1 MRNVFNDPILQKEF
15 EEKGYVVI
23 DFLNPSEV
31 ASLQQLY
38 NQLNAQPKERGFS
51 TSNMS
56 MDAEYR
62 KKVSAGI
69 TNTFKNAVAL
79 HLDNFKL
86 FFGIFTSKQANQSE
100 SICSIHQDPAY
111 VDEAK
116 YQGITLWVPLIDTN
130 EMNGALEVID
140 GSQHLNNGPRSTLPK
155 FPYNELSPY
164 LIENYFKRL
173 DIKAGQAYIGSSKVF
188 HWSPSNHSDTERVA
202 ALAWLAEE
210 ESQMRCYYQDF
221 RNPSDLM
228 EVFELEPDYYIET
241 PLFSRPEE
249 SRAKKIGEVP
259 YYFDALDEEKVRM
272 ILGESKKESKLSV

>member
-1 MRNVFNDPILQKEF
+1 MRNVFKNPIQQKEF

-31 ASLQQLY
+31 DTLQQLY

-56 MDAEYR
+56 MDANYR
-62 KKVSAGI
+62 KNVSDGI
-69 TNTFKNAVAL
+69 TDTFKKAVDL
-79 HLDNFKL
+79 HLENFKL

-100 SICSIHQDPAY
+100 SICSIHQDPTY
-111 VDEAK
+111 VDESK

-130 EMNGALEVID
+130 ATNGALEVID
-140 GSQHLNNGPRSTLPK
+140 GSHKLNDGPRSTLPK

-188 HWSPSNHSDTERVA
+188 HWSPSNFSNTERVA

-221 RNPSDLM
+221 RNPGETM

-241 PLFSRPEE
+241 PLFSRPDEA
-249 SRAKKIGEVP
+249 RAKKIGEVP
-259 YYFDALDEEKVRM
+259 FYFNPQNEESVAT
-272 ILGESKKESKLSV
+272 ILEKAHTKIKLSV

>member
-1 MRNVFNDPILQKEF
+1 MRNVFKNTIQQKEF

-31 ASLQQLY
+31 ASLQQVY

-56 MDAEYR
+56 MDANYR
-62 KKVSAGI
+62 KNVSNAI
-69 TNTFKNAVAL
+69 TDAFAKAVAL
-79 HLDNFKL
+79 HLENFKL
-86 FFGIFTSKQANQSE
+86 FFGIFTSKQPNQSE
-100 SICSIHQDPAY
+100 SICSIHQDPTY
-111 VDEAK
+111 VDESK

-130 EMNGALEVID
+130 ATNGALEVID
-140 GSQHLNNGPRSTLPK
+140 GSNQLNDGPRSTLPK

-164 LIENYFKRL
+164 LIANYFKRL

-188 HWSPSNHSDTERVA
+188 HWSPSNFSDTERVA

-221 RNPSDLM
+221 RNPGETM

-241 PLFSRPEE
+241 PLFSRPDEA
-249 SRAKKIGEVP
+249 RAKKIGEVP
-259 YYFDALDEEKVRM
+259 FYFTPQNEESVSK
-272 ILGESKKESKLSV
+272 ILGEAHNKIKLSV